1 MDCTGKLKSITR
13 NWLTGRWEVTFEVN
27 EDITG
32 GIDSIKDKPLSITA
46 KISRKKRSLDSNA
59 YYWQLL
65 SRLAEA
71 LHISKSRC
79 HNIMLARYGQLEVL
93 DGHLVYVVVPD
104 TPDGEEKALEADTF
118 HIKPTSEVNKGKDG
132 TVFQTYMM
140 LRGSST
146 YNTEEMSKLINGLV
160 DECKDKGIETL
171 TPAQIDEM
179 MYLYEQNRR
188 QTG

>member
-13 NWLTGRWEVTFEVN
+13 NWMTGRWEVTFEVN

-46 KISRKKRSLDSNA
+46 KISRKKRSLDANA
-59 YYWQLL
+59 YYWVLCG
-65 SRLAEA
+65 RLAEA

-104 TPDGEEKALEADTF
+104 TPDGAEKAMEADTY
-118 HIKPTSEVNKGKDG
+118 HIKPTSEVQAGADG
-132 TVFQTYMM
+132 TLFRTYKM
-140 LRGSST
+140 LRGSSDYDT
-146 YNTEEMSKLINGLV
+146 REMSELINGLV
-160 DECKDKGIETL
+160 TECKQVGIETL

-179 MYLYEQNRR
+179 MYLYEQNIRK
-188 QTG
+188 